1 VIIVLQEQA
10 TERDVDAIIR
20 IVREAG
26 LETNVSFGSS
36 RTVIGV
42 IGDPQFLNVARLRE
56 VAGVDRVIWITHP
69 YKLADKRG
77 SSGASEVTVG
87 DVTFGGNTLVMIA
100 GPCAVESEEQ
110 LLSTAEYVKKAG
122 ARVLRGGAFKPRTSP
137 YSFQGL
143 GEPGLKLLARARE
156 STGLLIATEVVGEGE
171 VPLVAEYADIIQIGA
186 RNMQNFRLLE
196 TVGRT
201 GKPVILK
208 RGFGNTVEETLL
220 SAEYI
225 LSQDNRN
232 VILCERGIRTF
243 ENYTRNTL
251 DVMSVPTFKSHSHLP
266 VIVDPSHSTGRRD
279 LVVYAARAAVAV
291 GADGLLVE
299 THPSPETAQSDGYQA
314 VLPEQFAT
322 LAIEVERVARAV
334 GRTFGIPLVDD
345 RRSPA
350 AQSPSPHS
358 QRLR

>member
-10 TERDVDAIIR
+10 TERDVDAIVG

-26 LETNVSFGSS
+26 LDANVSFGLS

-42 IGDPQFLNVARLRE
+42 IGDPRYLNVARLKE
-56 VAGVDRVIWITHP
+56 VPSVDRVISITHP
-69 YKLADKRG
+69 YKLADRKERPG
-77 SSGASEVTVG
+77 TSTVTVG
-87 DVTFGGNTLVMIA
+87 DVTFGGPELVMIA

-110 LLSTAEYVKKAG
+110 LLSAADYVRKAG
-122 ARVLRGGAFKPRTSP
+122 AKVLRGGAFKPRTSP

-143 GEPGLKLLARARE
+143 GEPGLRILAKARAA
-156 STGLLIATEVVGEGE
+156 TGLLIATEVVGEQE
-171 VPLVAEYADIIQIGA
+171 VPQVAEYADIIQIGA

-220 SAEYI
+220 SAEYV
-225 LSQDNRN
+225 LSQDNKN

-251 DVMSVPTFKSHSHLP
+251 DIMSVPTFKCHSHLP
-266 VIVDPSHSTGRRD
+266 VIVDPSHSTGRRE

-299 THPSPETAQSDGYQA
+299 THPNPETAQSDGYQA
-314 VLPEQFAT
+314 VLPDQFAD
-322 LAIEVERVARAV
+322 LMIQVERIARAV
-334 GRTFGIPLVDD
+334 GRTFGITVDE
-345 RRSPA
+345 A
-350 AQSPSPHS
+350 APGHAG
-358 QRLR
+358 